1 MPKVLSAGQLDKYKC
16 MKYSQMWANKRIWT
30 NNMAKVKNKDY
41 GSMYVYLNVSRYKWK
56 FVINFVSTVQN
67 YPIDIHVCKIS

>member
-30 NNMAKVKNKDY
+30 NNLAKLKNKDY
-41 GSMYVYLNVSRYKWK
+41 GGMYVYLNVSRY
-56 FVINFVSTVQN
+56 
-67 YPIDIHVCKIS
+67 